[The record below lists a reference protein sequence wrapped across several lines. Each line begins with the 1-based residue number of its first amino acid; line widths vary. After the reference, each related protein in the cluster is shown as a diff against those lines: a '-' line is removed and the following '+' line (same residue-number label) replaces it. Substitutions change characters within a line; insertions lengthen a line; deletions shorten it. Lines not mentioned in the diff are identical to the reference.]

1 MRLWNAKYSQVGPLP
16 ARHIELLQ
24 CLHQASRAEL
34 AKLIAA
40 ALLPVLAGPVADG
53 IGLALVI
60 TVLAKQKL
68 RKS

>member
-1 MRLWNAKYSQVGPLP
+1 MRLWNAEYSQVGPLP

-24 CLHQASRAEL
+24 CLHQADRSER

-53 IGLALVI
+53 IGLVLVI
-60 TVLAKQKL
+60 TVVAKQEL

>member
-24 CLHQASRAEL
+24 CLHQAGRSERPR
-34 AKLIAA
+34 LIAA
-40 ALLPVLAGPVADG
+40 GLLLLAGPVADG

-60 TVLAKQKL
+60 TVVAKQKL

>member
-24 CLHQASRAEL
+24 CLHQAGRAER
-34 AKLIAA
+34 ARLIAA
-40 ALLPVLAGPVADG
+40 GLLLLLAGPVADG

-60 TVLAKQKL
+60 TVVAKQKL

>member
-24 CLHQASRAEL
+24 CLHQTSRAEL